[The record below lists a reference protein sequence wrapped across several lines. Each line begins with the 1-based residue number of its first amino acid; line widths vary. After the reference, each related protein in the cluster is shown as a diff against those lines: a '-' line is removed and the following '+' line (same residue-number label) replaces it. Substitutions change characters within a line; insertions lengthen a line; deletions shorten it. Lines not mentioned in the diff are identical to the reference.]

1 MNKKEIIYE
10 EISKEY
16 DEIIKIGKEEYE
28 KIEIPKYITEGKTLL
43 KRMEKYKDNHLLF
56 LKQDI
61 PYTNNICERML
72 RGFKRK
78 QKQAIVFRS
87 KANVESLCLIL
98 SIINTA
104 KLNNINPYIKILEIF
119 NRNTSIPN

>member
-1 MNKKEIIYE
+1 M
-10 EISKEY
+10 SKEY

-78 QKQAIVFRS
+78 YDISCRFS
-87 KANVESLCLIL
+87 
-98 SIINTA
+98 
-104 KLNNINPYIKILEIF
+104 
-119 NRNTSIPN
+119 TSIFGIIKCEKGDFYEE